1 MDTRNEIRLCSFLH
15 GDGFILSADE
25 SVLTYQEAATCVI
38 SGLSMGYGY

>member
-15 GDGFILSADE
+15 GDGFISADE